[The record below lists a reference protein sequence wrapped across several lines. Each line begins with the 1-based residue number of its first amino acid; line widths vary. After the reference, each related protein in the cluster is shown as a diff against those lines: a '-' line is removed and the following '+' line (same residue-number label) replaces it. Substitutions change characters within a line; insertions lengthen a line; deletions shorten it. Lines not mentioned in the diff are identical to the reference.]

1 MRGFALP
8 RAFRKEGLA
17 ESLSRNF
24 RELTT
29 FINTFVV
36 RFESDAD
43 TVALPGDLTVA
54 GDVDV
59 AGDLDVTGTITGVD
73 ITPESWTAPTLT
85 NSWVDF
91 GGSYQTARYRKR
103 LDGVVE
109 IDGMVKD
116 GSAASATIFTLPSG
130 YRPAAYQ
137 VFPVVSNSAAAR
149 LDVRSDGTVFL
160 AGGTGSTTW
169 VYLKAAF
176 EAA

>member
-36 RFESDAD
+36 RFETDAS

-54 GDVDV
+54 GDADV
-59 AGDLDVTGTITGVD
+59 TGDLAVTGTITGVNYD
-73 ITPESWTAPTLT
+73 HEAWTAPTLL
-85 NSWVDF
+85 NSWVDY

-109 IDGMVKD
+109 LDGMVKN
-116 GSAASATIFTLPSG
+116 GSSTSATIMTLPVG

-137 VFPVVSNSAAAR
+137 IFPVWSNTAVAR
-149 LDVRSDGTVFL
+149 LDVRSDGTVFM
-160 AGGTGSTTW
+160 AGGTGSTSW

-176 EAA
+176 DTA